1 MSGNSSDS
9 DSSSSTRISGKLPKL
24 VDDGTTN
31 NYGEWKIES
40 EILLLGW
47 SLLEYV
53 SGARSQ
59 PPDIPTLRE
68 PTTHK
73 GIDEETGIERVI
85 ITRGNAKEHKRKKKA
100 AKPWLKKNN
109 AALSKIFQAVS
120 GTKQIHL
127 IKGIRYAS
135 TAWETLRTH
144 YQPQNSAL
152 ANSKRGDIQSYRCS
166 PDMDVGEWLAEIR
179 NRYNA
184 LFDLDPAAL
193 SDHDFAITIVNNL
206 PQRASEWRSFAKG
219 FRQRISQYKRMRPPQ
234 LITSSEV
241 IDDIREELYFT
252 AQDNPD
258 ADTHVFNADK
268 KARKRPRESDVPTQ
282 IAAARDTT
290 FPVVSLRAAAAKAT
304 IAMIGEGRGTST
316 SPSHSGLK
324 TTTSPHALI
333 PLFRESLRLVQLRP
347 PTLPCKPIS
356 PPNSITNPPLLP
368 RRMTPPIL
376 ALSIPP

>member
-9 DSSSSTRISGKLPKL
+9 DSSSSTHISGKLPKL

-31 NYGEWKIES
+31 NYSEWKIES

-47 SLLEYV
+47 ALLEYV

-59 PPDIPTLRE
+59 PLDIPTLRE

-73 GIDEETGIERVI
+73 GINEETGIERVI
-85 ITRGNAKEHKRKKKA
+85 ITRSNAKEHKRKKKA

-135 TAWETLRTH
+135 TAWETLCAH

-152 ANSKRGDIQSYRCS
+152 ANSKRGDIQSYCCS
-166 PDMDVGEWLAEIR
+166 PDMEVGEWLAEIR
-179 NRYNA
+179 NRYNT

-219 FRQRISQYKRMRPPQ
+219 FRQRISQYKRMCPPQ

-241 IDDIREELYFT
+241 IDDIHEELYFT
-252 AQDNPD
+252 TQDNPD
-258 ADTHVFNADK
+258 ADTHIFNADK
-268 KARKRPRESDVPTQ
+268 KARK
-282 IAAARDTT
+282 
-290 FPVVSLRAAAAKAT
+290 
-304 IAMIGEGRGTST
+304 
-316 SPSHSGLK
+316 
-324 TTTSPHALI
+324 
-333 PLFRESLRLVQLRP
+333 
-347 PTLPCKPIS
+347 
-356 PPNSITNPPLLP
+356 
-368 RRMTPPIL
+368 
-376 ALSIPP
+376 